1 MFLARHLRSLLM
13 SESPPEIAQ
22 CSHCYLEVH
31 HAAVRGLRWQSNLD
45 IIFLLMAAVRVALSI
60 VMLRDM
66 CERLKDSFNLIG
78 ERSEVAVT
86 CTLVHFRIE
95 SLRFREA
102 LSIRYPVQSG

>member
-13 SESPPEIAQ
+13 SETPPEIAQ

-45 IIFLLMAAVRVALSI
+45 IIFLLMDAVRVALSI

-78 ERSEVAVT
+78 EGNEVAVT
-86 CTLVHFRIE
+86 CTLVHFRIDT
-95 SLRFREA
+95 LRFREA